1 MISCAVTTSVLG
13 CLATFFLF
21 WRYAWF
27 LDLTRQQ
34 KTGFFILFLLAG
46 CIPALTSYQFESFLG
61 RYFAAYRYSLYF
73 LFVFCIILFSAT
85 VFRDIIWTAVY
96 ALGRLFKTT
105 GIVSPFSK
113 TTLIRLND
121 VLLVF
126 SLVCTGWACYEGLRV
141 PAVKTLEFAS
151 GKIKRP
157 ITLAVLSDLHI
168 HRVISPDKIKG
179 IVEKTNA
186 ENPDVV
192 LLAGDII
199 DDEPGRVLKTAKL
212 LQKLKASGGIYF
224 VTGNHEFYA
233 GYEPSVSL
241 LKELGFSFLENS
253 GTALQDQLYIAGI
266 PDLFS
271 ASAHKL
277 QIDPAAAFQNAAP
290 DQFRLLM
297 SHTPADF
304 GKNNAFDLEVSGHTH
319 GGQIFPFHIFT
330 KLYNKYLAGLYETD
344 NDAAI
349 YVSRGSGQWG
359 PQMRFLAPAEITIL
373 KLVPEK
379 LRF

>member
-1 MISCAVTTSVLG
+1 M
-13 CLATFFLF
+13 
-21 WRYAWF
+21 
-27 LDLTRQQ
+27 
-34 KTGFFILFLLAG
+34 
-46 CIPALTSYQFESFLG
+46 
-61 RYFAAYRYSLYF
+61 
-73 LFVFCIILFSAT
+73 
-85 VFRDIIWTAVY
+85 
-96 ALGRLFKTT
+96 
-105 GIVSPFSK
+105 
-113 TTLIRLND
+113 
-121 VLLVF
+121 
-126 SLVCTGWACYEGLRV
+126 
-141 PAVKTLEFAS
+141 
-151 GKIKRP
+151 
-157 ITLAVLSDLHI
+157 
-168 HRVISPDKIKG
+168 
-179 IVEKTNA
+179 
-186 ENPDVV
+186 
-192 LLAGDII
+192 LAGDII
-199 DDEPGRVLKTAKL
+199 DDEPGRVLETAKL
-212 LQKLKASGGIYF
+212 LQKLKTSGGIYF

-233 GYEPSVSL
+233 GYEPSVNL

-253 GTALQDQLYIAGI
+253 GTAIQDQLYIAGI

-271 ASAHKL
+271 APSHKL

-290 DQFRLLM
+290 GQFRLLM

-379 LRF
+379 